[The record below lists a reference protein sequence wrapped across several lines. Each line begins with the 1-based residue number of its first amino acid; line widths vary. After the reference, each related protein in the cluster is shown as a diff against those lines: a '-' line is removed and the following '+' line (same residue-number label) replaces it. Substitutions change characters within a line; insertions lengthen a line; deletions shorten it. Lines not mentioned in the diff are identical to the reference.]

1 MHLRLNRQCVRSIK
15 RIMKVLFVA
24 SGNSK
29 NFDVSPFIKSQA
41 EVLMGCGV
49 DVQFFSVLGT
59 GVSGYI
65 NSAKRLHAFL
75 KDNKFDIIH
84 AHYTLCGW
92 VALLARPKIP
102 VVLSFMGEDVYGTYY
117 KPNKVKLS
125 SRYLTVLT
133 YLIQPFVNAII
144 SKSRNIDNYVY
155 RRRIACIIPNGV
167 KLDQFQNYEKD
178 FREELGLNPKKKYIL
193 FLANREDNI
202 KNFKL
207 LQEAFEFIK
216 DGNIEIL
223 NPYPVP
229 HEKIVKYLW
238 SADVFVLTSFME
250 GSPNVL
256 KEAMACNCPI
266 VATDAGDA
274 FWVIEN
280 TQGCYAA
287 KYEAKD
293 FSDKLLMALD
303 FAEKNKRTQGRQRL
317 LALELDAVSV
327 AQKIIAVYE
336 NVLKL
341 KK

>member
-1 MHLRLNRQCVRSIK
+1 MGSII
-15 RIMKVLFVA
+15 RVLFVA

-29 NFDVSPFIKSQA
+29 KFDFSPFIKSQA
-41 EVLMGCGV
+41 EVLIRFGI
-49 DVQFFSVLGT
+49 DVQFFAVLGN
-59 GVSGYI
+59 GASGYLK
-65 NSAKRLHAFL
+65 SAKRLRAFL
-75 KDNKFDIIH
+75 KDNTFDIIH

-92 VALLARPKIP
+92 VAVLARPKIP

-117 KPNKVKLS
+117 KPNKVLLS

-144 SKSRNIDNYVY
+144 SKSRNIDKYVY

-167 KLDQFQNYEKD
+167 NLSQFQNYEKD
-178 FREELGLNPKKKYIL
+178 FRGELGLDPQKKYLL
-193 FLANREDNI
+193 FLANKDDNI

-207 LQEAFEFIK
+207 LQEAF
-216 DGNIEIL
+216 DLLNDDNIEIL
-223 NPYPVP
+223 NPYPVA
-229 HEKIVKYLW
+229 HDKIVEYLW

-266 VATDAGDA
+266 VTTDAGDA

-280 TQGCYAA
+280 TEGCYAA
-287 KYEAKD
+287 KYTAKD
-293 FSDKLLMALD
+293 LSEKLLMAID
-303 FAEKNKRTQGRQRL
+303 FAVKNKRTRGRERL
-317 LALELDAVSV
+317 LALELDAESV
-327 AQKIIAVYE
+327 AKKIIAVYE
-336 NVLKL
+336 KLLKS